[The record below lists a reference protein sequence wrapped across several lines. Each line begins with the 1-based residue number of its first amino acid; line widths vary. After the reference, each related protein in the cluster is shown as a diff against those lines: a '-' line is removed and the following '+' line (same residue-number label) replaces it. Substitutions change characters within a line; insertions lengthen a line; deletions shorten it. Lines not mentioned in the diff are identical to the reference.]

1 MTYFMT
7 AYGLACLFTVAQQ
20 VKKGAWNCCL
30 LDMHITRYPVN
41 TDSLHW
47 YLVMYSIKLRKF
59 SESAKS
65 LNKGTICFAMKTL
78 LEIKETLPVRREV
91 Y

>member
-30 LDMHITRYPVN
+30 LDMHIT
-41 TDSLHW
+41 
-47 YLVMYSIKLRKF
+47 
-59 SESAKS
+59 
-65 LNKGTICFAMKTL
+65 
-78 LEIKETLPVRREV
+78 
-91 Y
+91 